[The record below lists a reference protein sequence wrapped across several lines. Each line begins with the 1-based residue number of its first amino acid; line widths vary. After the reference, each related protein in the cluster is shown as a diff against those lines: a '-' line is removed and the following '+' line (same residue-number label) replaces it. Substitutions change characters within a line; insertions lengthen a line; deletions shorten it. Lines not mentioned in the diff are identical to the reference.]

1 MRNRLSRHLP
11 KLALVIIVVILGY
24 ALVQTRAEIL
34 SKTAIFTPCES
45 SDADVVL
52 MIDITHPVGYF
63 AQELIHLKRVD
74 KPPKDAHISCH
85 FGHGHGSDSTQEIL
99 CGQSLDF
106 KSSTKGKLQIQVFA
120 YCITHGLSAPAGAP
134 PLIHDELDN
143 VIINFPTY
151 SESRQQLGQ
160 FTVQS
165 RIERFN
171 NQAVYPSRR

>member
-11 KLALVIIVVILGY
+11 KLALVIIVAILGY

-34 SKTAIFTPCES
+34 AKTAIFTPCES

-52 MIDITHPVGYF
+52 VIDITHPVGSF

-74 KPPKDAHISCH
+74 KPPEDAYISGH
-85 FGHGHGSDSTQEIL
+85 FGHGHLSDSTQEIL

-106 KSSTKGKLQIQVFA
+106 KSSTRGNLQIQVFA

-134 PLIHDELDN
+134 PLIDDELEH
-143 VIINFPTY
+143 VIVNFPTY
-151 SESRQQLGQ
+151 GESHQQLGQ

-165 RIERFN
+165 RIERIN
-171 NQAVYPSRR
+171 KRAVNPSRR